1 MRLGKSTNVPE
12 EMSLIRPRRSNGH
25 QMRPEISDP
34 GRDFSLIKIVTPDG
48 DLCILLSDC
57 KLGSYRVTAITP
69 EQESAPALPSVG
81 RARAETTF
89 PFLTGRSQRCGPA
102 PSPGHRG
109 EGVATLG
116 SVMIGI
122 SSGADVKRSSAI
134 AMNQLTLLVT
144 LLTVSSVTS
153 MRTHFVYWNST
164 NPAFSLDNTEQI
176 IDINENN
183 LAWDYDQVHLVC
195 PQNTDE
201 RHVVYSVSREEYDSC
216 RVTNPK
222 PKIVAICNKPESF
235 MYFTITFRSFSPTPG
250 GLEFKPGQ
258 DYYFIS
264 TSTRRDIHRRVG
276 GYCQSHKMKMVF
288 RVHENREQRIE
299 DTVPAYT
306 GLNEVRSKPQSRAW
320 AGLRPGSDYIYY
332 YKPWAQE
339 TRHQQRSQRLRPRQL
354 SPGSAP
360 ARRRVGS
367 KILKA
372 LPLTAASS
380 AACVSLSVLAS
391 AALAMVTVACL

>member
-1 MRLGKSTNVPE
+1 MQHFNTVAVL
-12 EMSLIRPRRSNGH
+12 
-25 QMRPEISDP
+25 
-34 GRDFSLIKIVTPDG
+34 
-48 DLCILLSDC
+48 LLS
-57 KLGSYRVTAITP
+57 LTNIS
-69 EQESAPALPSVG
+69 EAL
-81 RARAETTF
+81 TKI
-89 PFLTGRSQRCGPA
+89 
-102 PSPGHRG
+102 H
-109 EGVATLG
+109 
-116 SVMIGI
+116 
-122 SSGADVKRSSAI
+122 K
-134 AMNQLTLLVT
+134 
-144 LLTVSSVTS
+144 
-153 MRTHFVYWNST
+153 VYWNTT
-164 NPAFSLDNTEQI
+164 NPIFRIDNTDHI
-176 IDINENN
+176 VDVNN
-183 LAWDYDQVHLVC
+183 GNLPWEYDQLNLIC
-195 PQNTDE
+195 PHNSLE
-201 RHVVYSVSREEYDSC
+201 KHIVYSVTKEEFEGC

-299 DTVPAYT
+299 DTVPAYS
-306 GLNEVRSKPQSRAW
+306 GLNEVRSKAQSRAW

-339 TRHQQRSQRLRPRQL
+339 ARHQPRTQRLRPRQL
-354 SPGSAP
+354 SSGSGS

-391 AALAMVTVACL
+391 AALAMVTVACQWRVSLL